1 MKRRGEK
8 LGALREHQR
17 ERLPATGVAVDIDLA
32 AVNGV
37 SVEQIFRQR
46 DGLLRRGV
54 APIAQLRRGYDHFVV
69 VLLRLK
75 NKVFRADVLAD
86 ALKVQP
92 FIAGERDVQGVR
104 FAFVVAFGDVQM
116 KMNVP
121 DIRMQD
127 IVHQETA
134 IGLASRAY
142 IVIRFL
148 RRLFGCFRSAGGRTA
163 CFITCFR
170 RFGVRVRLVRNGFR
184 RTCGTSGKR
193 EEENCAKDQRK
204 CPFHTD
210 RPISYACFMAGD
222 ALISP
227 F

>member
-8 LGALREHQR
+8 LWALREHQR
-17 ERLPATGVAVDIDLA
+17 ERLPAAGVAVDIDLA
-32 AVNGV
+32 AVNGI
-37 SVEQIFRQR
+37 SVKQILCQR
-46 DGLLRRGV
+46 DSLLCRGV
-54 APIAQLRRGYDHFVV
+54 APIAQLRCGDDHFVV

-75 NKVFRADVLAD
+75 NKIFRSDICADT
-86 ALKVQP
+86 LKVQP
-92 FIAGERDVQGVR
+92 FVAGKREVQRIR
-104 FAFVVAFGDVQM
+104 FAFIVAFGDVQM
-116 KMNVP
+116 KMNIP

-127 IVHQETA
+127 IVHQEPA

-148 RRLFGCFRSAGGRTA
+148 RRMFRCFSFSDGRFA

-170 RFGVRVRLVRNGFR
+170 RLSVRVRLLRNGFR

-193 EEENCAKDQRK
+193 EQEKSAKDKRK

-222 ALISP
+222 ALTSP